1 MIIFFLYIIIINI
14 ITFHLYRLDKWR
26 AEQSEYRISEAIL
39 LGVSFLGGAL
49 GAFCAMREFR
59 HKTLHSVFA
68 IGVPLALIIQMAL
81 VIWVMY
87 YCLLET

>member
-14 ITFHLYRLDKWR
+14 ITFHLYRIDKWR

-68 IGVPLALIIQMAL
+68 IGVPIAL
-81 VIWVMY
+81 VIQTIFIIWVIY

>member
-14 ITFHLYRLDKWR
+14 ITFHLYRIDKWR